1 MSQVVA
7 LAVADIHLRH
17 SCPPARAAE
26 SDWYKAMLRPIEQLR
41 ALVAEYKCPVIC
53 AGDIFDR
60 WDSPPELINFAIKYL
75 PKMIAIPGQHDLPNH
90 EYGSKHRSAYR
101 TLELAGILWG
111 GDTGRLLLS
120 REVSVDKFPWGTSV
134 KSNGFKGDTL
144 INIALIHSLIWKKG
158 HTYPDAPETSNIKA
172 WMDRLDGYNVAV
184 FGDNHD
190 GFIDTSKGCRIM
202 NCGCLI
208 RAKSNERDYK
218 PSVGL
223 IYDDGSITRKHLDTS
238 EDKWIDPEPK
248 KVDSE
253 VAELKDFLQELHT
266 LGVSKLDFRTAVE
279 RYLEKNKVRESVIKI
294 LIDSMEG
301 E

>member
-1 MSQVVA
+1 MSQVIA

-26 SDWYKAMLRPIEQLR
+26 PDWYTAMLRPIEQLR
-41 ALVAEYKCPVIC
+41 SLVDKYKCPVIC

-75 PKMIAIPGQHDLPNH
+75 PKMTAIPGQHDLPNH
-90 EYGSKHRSAYR
+90 EYDSKHRSAYR
-101 TLELAGILWG
+101 TLELSNVLWG
-111 GDTGRLLLS
+111 DSFNRCAFSG
-120 REVSVDKFPWGTSV
+120 VVIHKFPWGKPV
-134 KSNGFKGDTL
+134 KPMKGVQSN
-144 INIALIHSLIWKKG
+144 ICVALIHSLIWKKG

-172 WMDRLDGYNVAV
+172 WMGRLDGYNVAV

-190 GFIDTSKGCRIM
+190 GFIDTSNSCRIM

-218 PSVGL
+218 SAVGL
-223 IYDDGSITRKHLDTS
+223 IYDDGSIIRKQLDTS
-238 EDKWIDPEPK
+238 EDNWIDPEPK
-248 KVDSE
+248 KVDLE

-279 RYLEKNKVRESVIKI
+279 RYLEKNKVRESVRKI
-294 LIDSMEG
+294 LIESMEG
-301 E
+301 K

>member
-1 MSQVVA
+1 MSQVIA

-26 SDWYKAMLRPIEQLR
+26 PDWYIAMLRPIEQLR

-60 WDSPPELINFAIKYL
+60 WDSPPELINFAMEYL
-75 PKMIAIPGQHDLPNH
+75 PKMTAIPGQHDLPNH
-90 EYGSKHRSAYR
+90 EYDSKYRSAYR
-101 TLELAGILWG
+101 TLELSNILWG
-111 GDTGRLLLS
+111 SSVS
-120 REVSVDKFPWGTSV
+120 RCAFSGVVVHKFPWGKPV
-134 KSNGFKGDTL
+134 EPMKGVQSN
-144 INIALIHSLIWKKG
+144 IRVALIHSLIWKKG

-172 WMDRLDGYNVAV
+172 WMDRLDGYNIAV

-190 GFIDTSKGCRIM
+190 GFIDTSNSCQIL

-208 RAKSNERDYK
+208 RAKSNERDYR

-238 EDKWIDPEPK
+238 EDKWIDHEPK

-253 VAELKDFLQELHT
+253 VAELKDFLQELHS

-279 RYLEKNKVRESVIKI
+279 CYLETNKVRKSVRKI